1 MTPFIFLLMMTPAA
15 VSAGEFSVSL
25 ADAEKG
31 ALASSGDYRGALFS
45 AEAAGAAAA
54 AAGSALYPRLAL
66 EGSLRY
72 AAEVP
77 EISMPAALGGARPLG
92 DNWTYSVGPS
102 AYWTLDGGGLRHARE
117 AARRRAAARSAE
129 AEAARR
135 GALLRAR
142 AAYFRMQLALEKV
155 YLIGE
160 GLALSESQLRDM
172 ELAVKAG
179 TRSRLDGIRARQET
193 LDRRRDL
200 VRARA
205 ELSGALRA
213 LALASGMDVPASEEL
228 PLDARLAGRDY
239 AAGALLVKADPY
251 DSLLSRLLPAAQGGP
266 GEAPAVK
273 ALAEASAAALAS
285 SKLYRAEKLPRLV
298 FSARTSV
305 DYPNGPNLYSFVQ
318 GAAGLALNMPLFE
331 SGRLDEK
338 EQESRL
344 EAEAAT
350 ALRGEAARAAAG
362 DYALALDEYRAL
374 LDEQG
379 INIEASEEAA
389 EAARLAYAAYKSG
402 GATWLE
408 VESSNLRA
416 LRARTDLASAN
427 SGILI
432 KLAVLDSL
440 K

>member
-31 ALASSGDYRGALFS
+31 ALASSGDYRGAIFS

-251 DSLLSRLLPAAQGGP
+251 DSLLSRLLPAAQVGP

>member
-1 MTPFIFLLMMTPAA
+1 MRIAMALLILLPAA
-15 VSAGEFSVSL
+15 SAAEKFSVSL
-25 ADAEKG
+25 AEAEKG
-31 ALASSGDYRGALFS
+31 ALATSGDYRGAALS
-45 AEAAGAAAA
+45 AEAAGAAAE

-72 AAEVP
+72 AAEVA

-92 DNWTYSVGPS
+92 DNWTYSLGPT

-117 AARRRAAARSAE
+117 AARLKASARSAE

-142 AAYFRMQLALEKV
+142 TAYFRVQLALEKV

-160 GLALSESQLRDM
+160 SLALSESQLRDM

-200 VRARA
+200 VRARS
-205 ELSGALRA
+205 ELAGALAA
-213 LALASGMDVPASEEL
+213 LALASGLDFPSSEEP
-228 PLDARLAGRDY
+228 PLDARLEGREY
-239 AAGALLVKADPY
+239 AAGALLVKAEPY
-251 DSLLSRLLPAAQGGP
+251 ESLLERFLPAARGGP
-266 GEAPAVK
+266 GEAPAAR
-273 ALAEASAAALAS
+273 ALRDASAAALAS
-285 SKLYRAEKLPRLV
+285 SKLYRAEKKPRLV

-318 GAAGLALNMPLFE
+318 GTAGLALNMPLFE

-338 EQESRL
+338 ERESRL
-344 EAEAAT
+344 EAGAAAALGAEAD
-350 ALRGEAARAAAG
+350 RAAG
-362 DYALALDEYRAL
+362 RDYSLALDEYRAL
-374 LDEQG
+374 VEEQG
-379 INIEASEEAA
+379 INIEAAEEAS
-389 EAARLAYAAYKSG
+389 EAAALAYAAYKSG

-408 VESSNLRA
+408 VESANLRV
-416 LRARTDLASAN
+416 LRARTDLAAAN
-427 SGILI
+427 SGILM
-432 KLAVLDSL
+432 KLAVLESL

>member
-1 MTPFIFLLMMTPAA
+1 MKLLLSFLILLPAVA
-15 VSAGEFSVSL
+15 RAGELSVSL

-31 ALASSGDYRGALFS
+31 ALAASGYYRGAALS
-45 AEAAGAAAA
+45 AEAAGAAAE

-77 EISMPAALGGARPLG
+77 EISMPTGARPLG
-92 DNWTYSVGPS
+92 DNWTYSLGPS

-117 AARRRAAARSAE
+117 AARLKASARSSE

-142 AAYFRMQLALEKV
+142 TAYFRVQLALEKV

-160 GLALSESQLRDM
+160 SLALSESQMKDM

-179 TRSRLDGIRARQET
+179 ARSRLDGIRARQET

-200 VRARA
+200 VRARS
-205 ELSGALRA
+205 ELAGALSA
-213 LALASGMDVPASEEL
+213 LSLASGIEFPASEEL
-228 PLDARLAGRDY
+228 PIDARLAGRGY
-239 AAGALLVKADPY
+239 AGPRSLRLKAEPYQDLLD
-251 DSLLSRLLPAAQGGP
+251 RLLPAASGGP
-266 GEAPAVK
+266 GRSPAAK
-273 ALAEASAAALAS
+273 ALEEASAAALAS
-285 SKLYRAEKLPRLV
+285 SRLYRAEKRPRLV

-318 GAAGLALNMPLFE
+318 GTAGLALNMPLFE
-331 SGRLDEK
+331 GGRLGEK
-338 EQESRL
+338 ERESRL
-344 EAEAAT
+344 EAAAAA
-350 ALRGEAARAAAG
+350 ALGAEAARAAG
-362 DYALALDEYRAL
+362 RDYALALDEYRAL

-379 INIEASEEAA
+379 INIEAAEEAA
-389 EAARLAYAAYKSG
+389 EAAALAYAAYKSG

-408 VESSNLRA
+408 VENANLRV
-416 LRARTDLASAN
+416 LRARTDLAAAN

-432 KLAVLDSL
+432 KLAVLESL

>member
-1 MTPFIFLLMMTPAA
+1 MLPAA
-15 VSAGEFSVSL
+15 AGAEEFFVSL

-31 ALASSGDYRGALFS
+31 ALAVSGDYRGALLS
-45 AEAAGAAAA
+45 AEAAGAAAE

-66 EGSLRY
+66 EGNLRY
-72 AAEVP
+72 AAEVG

-92 DNWTYSVGPS
+92 DNWTYSIGPS
-102 AYWTLDGGGLRHARE
+102 AYWTLDGGALRHARE
-117 AARRRAAARSAE
+117 AARLKASARSAE

-142 AAYFRMQLALEKV
+142 TAYFRVQLALEKV

-160 GLALSESQLRDM
+160 SLALSESQLRDM
-172 ELAVKAG
+172 ELAVRAG

-200 VRARA
+200 VRARS
-205 ELSGALRA
+205 ELSGSLAA
-213 LALASGMDVPASEEL
+213 LALASGMEPPASGAL

-239 AAGALLVKADPY
+239 AAGALLVKAEPY
-251 DSLLSRLLPAAQGGP
+251 DSLLGRLLPASRGGP
-266 GEAPAVK
+266 GEAPAAR
-273 ALAEASAAALAS
+273 ALREASAAALAS
-285 SKLYRAEKLPRLV
+285 SKLYRAEKRPRLV

-318 GAAGLALNMPLFE
+318 GTAGLALNMPLFE

-338 EQESRL
+338 EKESRL
-344 EAEAAT
+344 EAEAAA
-350 ALRGEAARAAAG
+350 ALGGEADRAAG
-362 DYALALDEYRAL
+362 RDYALALDEYRAL

-389 EAARLAYAAYKSG
+389 EAAALSYAAYKSG

-408 VESSNLRA
+408 VESANFRV
-416 LRARTDLASAN
+416 LRARTDLAAAN

-432 KLAVLDSL
+432 KLAVLESL